1 MFPHNKTTVS
11 RFTNQLQWTLPDP
24 NDPVTPSTVT
34 CDVYF
39 GTDPNILL
47 NPKIVSKQAVESAP
61 VTLTANTVYYW
72 KVDVYD
78 SDINGGATPYFQ
90 SRVFTFNTF
99 NVAPTVD
106 AGQDIPIWWTGTSQN
121 VQLNGYVVDAD
132 HLPNPATQTWTVVS
146 EPDALNNP
154 AVINNPNIVNPTVT
168 VNAIGTYVLQLEGT
182 DGEYPATDTMQ
193 IVLYPD
199 ACTHASN
206 QPGFIWLAGDFNHDC
221 RVNVFDLAQLSSQW
235 LELNYSLE

>member
-1 MFPHNKTTVS
+1 MTVLQS
-11 RFTNQLQWTLPDP
+11 TNLLQWTLPDP

-47 NPKIVSKQAVESAP
+47 NPKIVSKQAIEFAP

-99 NVAPTVD
+99 NIAPTVD
-106 AGQDIPIWWTGTSQN
+106 AGQDIQTGGPVPQGMFSLTALLLTWIISP
-121 VQLNGYVVDAD
+121 VRLRKHGRWFLN
-132 HLPNPATQTWTVVS
+132 L
-146 EPDALNNP
+146 
-154 AVINNPNIVNPTVT
+154 
-168 VNAIGTYVLQLEGT
+168 
-182 DGEYPATDTMQ
+182 M
-193 IVLYPD
+193 
-199 ACTHASN
+199 
-206 QPGFIWLAGDFNHDC
+206 
-221 RVNVFDLAQLSSQW
+221 R
-235 LELNYSLE
+235 